1 MLKPPNANL
10 KKMRLLKLN
19 PANIYLF
26 KAAIETLEKGVKDVK
41 S

>member
-26 KAAIETLEKGVKDVK
+26 KAAIETQGVKDVK